1 MYNADLPIS
10 TSSNDVLGRAAYA
23 CNLAKTIMKYGI
35 VDSLCI
41 GLLGPWGCGKT
52 SILNMMLEEIEKM
65 SKDVERLLVVR
76 FEPWNF
82 TSTDQLF
89 EQFFMMLTNRLI
101 SDKDRK
107 KKAIGKAIAEYGEAF
122 DVFIAVRSNKVTT

>member
-1 MYNADLPIS
+1 MMYNADLPIS

-65 SKDVERLLVVR
+65 SKDVER
-76 FEPWNF
+76 
-82 TSTDQLF
+82 
-89 EQFFMMLTNRLI
+89 
-101 SDKDRK
+101 
-107 KKAIGKAIAEYGEAF
+107 
-122 DVFIAVRSNKVTT
+122 